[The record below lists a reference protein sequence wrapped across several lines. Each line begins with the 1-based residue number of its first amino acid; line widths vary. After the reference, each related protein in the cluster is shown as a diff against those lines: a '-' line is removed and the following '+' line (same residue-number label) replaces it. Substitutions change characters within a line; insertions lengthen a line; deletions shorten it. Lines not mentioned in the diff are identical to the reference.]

1 MKLDEIGSDLY
12 FDEGD
17 EFAQT
22 EMDYVDNNRW
32 DDLLSLYEQELEQI
46 KDPEDA
52 GDLRNRI
59 EAIRKSEYEDAQ
71 NAEKY

>member
-1 MKLDEIGSDLY
+1 MNRDEMDADLY

-22 EMDYVDNNRW
+22 EMNYLDNNQW
-32 DDLLSLYEQELEQI
+32 DDLLSLYEQELERVQGE
-46 KDPEDA
+46 EDA
-52 GDLRNRI
+52 NDLRNRI
-59 EAIRKSEYEDAQ
+59 EAIRKGEYEDAQ